1 MKMKSKNMNR
11 GAAILSIIFALLF
24 FILAARFIQ
33 IQATGKVDG
42 HVLAAKAEEQY
53 TKKRTIE
60 AHRGTIFDRTGEII
74 AQDTT
79 SYTMVA
85 ILDKS
90 LTVDKDHPRHV
101 VDPHETAR
109 KLAPLL
115 KMDVEEV
122 ESILT
127 KNKKQVEFGPAGRD
141 ISFQLKQK
149 IEKLNLPGIAFIRD
163 SRRYYPNGKFA
174 SHVIG
179 YTQKIEK
186 DNGKYETVGMMG
198 LEKSLDKYLKEK
210 DGYVKYLSD
219 QKGIMLPNTKES
231 IVPPDNGNN
240 VYLTIDQKIQTFLED
255 SMNRVMKEYKPKKI
269 IGIVADPKT
278 GKILAMGSR
287 PSFDPN
293 KKNIHNYYNDAV
305 AYRYEPGS
313 TMKIFTLAAA
323 IEEGVFNPNEYYQSG
338 VYKVG
343 PNRIR
348 DHNKRGWGTI
358 TYLEGVQRSSNVA
371 FAKIA
376 NEKLGTDRLLQYLHR
391 FGFHQKTGID
401 IPGEAES
408 RINYKWELDKISTAF
423 GQGSAITPIQ
433 QIQAATAIANKGKM
447 MKPYV
452 IDRIVDP
459 DTGKV
464 VLEKKPE
471 VIGTPIS
478 EKTAK
483 EVLNILETVVTSEK
497 GTGQP
502 YHIEGYDVAGK
513 TGTAQIPSPNG
524 GYLRGFNNFI
534 FSFLGMAPKDDPRV
548 IVYVAVQQPKLSEFE
563 SGSAP
568 VSAIFNPVMKNTL
581 QYLNIQPTNE
591 EKTSFKKEKSPQGI
605 SVSSLTGLQTNE
617 AIKSVK
623 NLGLEPVVIGNG
635 EKVIDQYPFPKEHV
649 IAGEKI
655 MLKTD
660 GKLTMPDLKGWSQ
673 RDVMKLASL
682 LKLKPSLKGN
692 GYVVHQN
699 ISAGA
704 VVKENDYLI
713 VELMDPLKQ
722 IKQQNI
728 DEEKEEEKKPM
739 D

>member
-1 MKMKSKNMNR
+1 
-11 GAAILSIIFALLF
+11 
-24 FILAARFIQ
+24 
-33 IQATGKVDG
+33 
-42 HVLAAKAEEQY
+42 
-53 TKKRTIE
+53 
-60 AHRGTIFDRTGEII
+60 
-74 AQDTT
+74 
-79 SYTMVA
+79 
-85 ILDKS
+85 
-90 LTVDKDHPRHV
+90 
-101 VDPHETAR
+101 
-109 KLAPLL
+109 
-115 KMDVEEV
+115 
-122 ESILT
+122 
-127 KNKKQVEFGPAGRD
+127 
-141 ISFQLKQK
+141 
-149 IEKLNLPGIAFIRD
+149 LPGIAFIRD

-471 VIGTPIS
+471 VVGTPIS

-513 TGTAQIPSPNG
+513 TGTAQIPSPHG